1 MMPKRILI
9 VDDETR
15 VAFFLQEGLRGLG
28 AEFEVSTTESAE
40 SALEQIEREPVD
52 LAVIDFR
59 LPGLNGLDLIA
70 RLQCLSPQTQTILI
84 TAYSS
89 PELEDAAYHLHARR
103 YLAKPFAIQDLMST
117 VQEALGSA

>member
-1 MMPKRILI
+1 MQKRILI

-15 VAFFLQEGLRGLG
+15 VAFFLKEGLQGLS
-28 AEFEVSTTESAE
+28 ADYQVLTTASAE
-40 SALEQIEREPVD
+40 IALEEIEKEAFD

-59 LPGLNGLDLIA
+59 LPGLNGLELMA
-70 RLQCLSPQTQTILI
+70 RMRNLTPKTQTILI

-103 YLAKPFAIQDLMST
+103 YFAKPFRIQDLMST
-117 VQEALGSA
+117 VQQALATA